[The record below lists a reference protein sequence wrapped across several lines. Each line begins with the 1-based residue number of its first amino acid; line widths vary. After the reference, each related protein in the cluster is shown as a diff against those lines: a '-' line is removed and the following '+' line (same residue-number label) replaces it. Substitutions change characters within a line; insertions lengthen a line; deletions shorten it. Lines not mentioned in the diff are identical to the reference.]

1 MLSGK
6 IVSRVLF
13 ISCIHSECIQIPWIA
28 KDGGIV
34 SHFHVAS
41 AQIQCIFNWI
51 LCVCYKQTPA
61 PHLIKVSEVM
71 TQKKERKKE
80 ILLFWVFETPKKVFD
95 QIRIDSF
102 VLSDDAKLSFRK
114 SGEKVL
120 KVDVRCALHRSTSG
134 SDQTVEIQNIINTQI
149 LWTWM
154 AEIQVLKVVRYALH
168 HCHHQWLWSNG
179 EKSQPSQTLGGKM
192 TWTQCRDIC
201 FTRWKV

>member
-13 ISCIHSECIQIPWIA
+13 ISCIHSQCIQIPWIA

-71 TQKKERKKE
+71 TQKRERKKE
-80 ILLFWVFETPKKVFD
+80 ILLFWVLKLRKRFLTKLELIHSCWVMMRSCRLESQEGKFWRLMWGVHCSAAPVALIKRRKV
-95 QIRIDSF
+95 
-102 VLSDDAKLSFRK
+102 ATK
-114 SGEKVL
+114 S
-120 KVDVRCALHRSTSG
+120 
-134 SDQTVEIQNIINTQI
+134 NF
-149 LWTWM
+149 
-154 AEIQVLKVVRYALH
+154 
-168 HCHHQWLWSNG
+168 
-179 EKSQPSQTLGGKM
+179 GGKDDVNKILTEPFFGTCVLPDGKSRGLGLNVFRM
-192 TWTQCRDIC
+192 T
-201 FTRWKV
+201 